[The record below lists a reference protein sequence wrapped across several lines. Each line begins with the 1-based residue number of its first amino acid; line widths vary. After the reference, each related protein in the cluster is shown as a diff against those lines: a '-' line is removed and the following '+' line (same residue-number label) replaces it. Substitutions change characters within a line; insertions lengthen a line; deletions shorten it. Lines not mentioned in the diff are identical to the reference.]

1 MFFRPLKLLILAFCT
16 LFAVGIAHAQDGG
29 DVAYPED
36 FREFDYQTTLRYS
49 QAAIGRQIGDYSFVN
64 SNGEPV
70 ALSDYANRPLVIQL
84 VFTSCYY
91 ICSTS
96 TQNLAR
102 VVQIARNSLGHDSF
116 AVLTIGFDVH
126 NDTPEA
132 MRAYARKHG
141 VGLPDWEFLSADQ
154 ATIDALAADLGFVY
168 YPSPR
173 GFDHLVQAS
182 VIDQDGILY
191 RQVYGE
197 VFNTPL
203 LVEPLK
209 QLVFGVREE
218 QGALEALGNR
228 VKLFC
233 TTYDPTQDRYYF
245 DYSLFVGIA
254 IGIMVIG
261 STIAFLIREF
271 AVRRRRA
278 RVG

>member
-1 MFFRPLKLLILAFCT
+1 MFIRLILAA
-16 LFAVGIAHAQDGG
+16 LLALAVGFAHAGANSDGAATG
-29 DVAYPED
+29 DFPAD

-49 QAAIGRQIGDYSFVN
+49 QEAIGRTLGEHHFIN
-64 SNGEPV
+64 SRGEPV
-70 ALSDYANRPLVIQL
+70 ALSDYAGRPMVIQL

-102 VVQIARNSLGHDSF
+102 VVQIARNALGADSF
-116 AVLTIGFDVH
+116 VVLTIGFDVH

-132 MRAYARKHG
+132 MRAYARQQG
-141 VGLPDWEFLSADQ
+141 VSLPDWEFLSADQ
-154 ATIDALAADLGFVY
+154 ATIDALTAELGFVY

-182 VIDQDGILY
+182 VVDQEGIIY
-191 RQVYGE
+191 RQIYGE

-209 QLVFGVREE
+209 QLVLGGRVEE
-218 QGALEALGNR
+218 TPMEALANR
-228 VKLFC
+228 VRLFC
-233 TTYDPTQDRYYF
+233 TTYDPSQDRYYF

-254 IGIMVIG
+254 IGALIIG
-261 STIAFLIREF
+261 STLAFLLREF
-271 AVRRRRA
+271 ILYRRRRA
-278 RVG
+278 G